1 ASFALGATAFF
12 AGDWREALA
21 RCDEA
26 ARRFR
31 DGCAGAAWEQA
42 TSVGFAHAALAYLGE
57 IGELAARLPRA
68 LAMVEERGDVYGA
81 AMLRTGFNTVGLLAE
96 GKAGEVRRLADE
108 GLARWTRTGYH
119 AQHYMHLVAVA
130 QADLYDGDGEAAWT
144 RVAGA
149 WPALTGAGYLRLS
162 YVRVEARHL
171 RARAALAAGG
181 ATRLAVAARDARALP
196 RPTVP
201 SAPGL

>member
-1 ASFALGATAFF
+1 
-12 AGDWREALA
+12 
-21 RCDEA
+21 
-26 ARRFR
+26 
-31 DGCAGAAWEQA
+31 
-42 TSVGFAHAALAYLGE
+42 
-57 IGELAARLPRA
+57 
-68 LAMVEERGDVYGA
+68 M
-81 AMLRTGFNTVGLLAE
+81 NTVGLLAE
-96 GKAGEVRRLADE
+96 GRTGEVRRLADE

-144 RVAGA
+144 RLGQA

-181 ATRLAVAARDARALP
+181 AERLAVAARDARALA
-196 RPTVP
+196 RETFP
-201 SAPGL
+201 SAPGFAAALRAGLAADRREAQTQLAAAENAFASAGMALHARAARWLAGGAEVPAAADPTAFARMLLPGIRR